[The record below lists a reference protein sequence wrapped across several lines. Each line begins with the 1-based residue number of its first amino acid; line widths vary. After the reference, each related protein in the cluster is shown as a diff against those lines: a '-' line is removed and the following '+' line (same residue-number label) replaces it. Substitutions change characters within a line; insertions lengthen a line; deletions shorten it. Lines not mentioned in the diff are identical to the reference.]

1 MDETEE
7 IRNDIEGDKD
17 AHIAILRDTL
27 DDLRG
32 HNRFVKRICVMLFCL
47 VVGLVVGIVGSIIG
61 LHVYDQQK
69 FTNFLLEYEYTTEN
83 TITNTDSENCTNSI
97 MPK

>member
-1 MDETEE
+1 MDEIDELKAE
-7 IRNDIEGDKD
+7 IEGDKD
-17 AHIAILRDTL
+17 AHIAILSDTL

-32 HNRFVKRICVMLFCL
+32 YNKFVKKVCVMLFCL
-47 VVGLVVGIVGSIIG
+47 VVGLVVGIVGAIIG

-69 FTNFLLEYEYTTEN
+69 FTNFLLQYEYTTEN
-83 TITNTDSENCTNSI
+83 TISNTDSDNCTNSI

>member
-27 DDLRG
+27 DDLRR

>member
-7 IRNDIEGDKD
+7 IRKDIEGDKD

-47 VVGLVVGIVGSIIG
+47 VVGLVVGIVGLS
-61 LHVYDQQK
+61 VYNEHKMLK
-69 FTNFLLEYEYTTEN
+69 FLKEYDV
-83 TITNTDSENCTNSI
+83 TITNEITTDNNSNIENNGTISVTR
-97 MPK
+97 

>member
-1 MDETEE
+1 MDEIDELKAE
-7 IRNDIEGDKD
+7 IEGDKD
-17 AHIAILRDTL
+17 AHIAILSDTL

-32 HNRFVKRICVMLFCL
+32 YNKFVKKVCVMLFCL
-47 VVGLVVGIVGSIIG
+47 VVGLVVGIVGPIIG

-69 FTNFLLEYEYTTEN
+69 FTNFLLQYEYTTEN
-83 TITNTDSENCTNSI
+83 TISNTDSDNCTNSI